1 MPTRDHNSFLTNIR
15 HKIQLLFLS
24 DATKQYYLP
33 LSVHNHTCRDCV
45 DCKRSTFVRTYGK
58 DQPLDIYSM
67 QYKKITI
74 NPLSGA
80 MGAEIG
86 GVDLSQRLDNQTFDE
101 IHQALLENL
110 VIIFH
115 DQTLGPD
122 ECKAFARKFGSL
134 EPYPFVKGLPEHPE
148 IFEIRKEPDEKRN
161 FGGKWHSD
169 MSFTNMP
176 PMGTMLYA
184 LEVPSKG
191 GDTMLTNLYLAYDS
205 LSDGMKE
212 LLEGM
217 NAEYSA
223 ALKNSGGRVARMNS
237 TRFDVANLDRA
248 EEASFHPIIRTH
260 PQTNKKALYISS
272 AHLARFEDMTV
283 EESKPLLDFLREHAS
298 EPDFTCRVPYR
309 KGTLVLWDNRCTQHR
324 ALNDYH
330 GERRVMHRLT
340 IGSNE
345 VPQ

>member
-1 MPTRDHNSFLTNIR
+1 
-15 HKIQLLFLS
+15 
-24 DATKQYYLP
+24 
-33 LSVHNHTCRDCV
+33 
-45 DCKRSTFVRTYGK
+45 
-58 DQPLDIYSM
+58 M

-260 PQTNKKALYISS
+260 PQTNKKALYISG

-340 IGSNE
+340 IGSKE

>member
-1 MPTRDHNSFLTNIR
+1 M
-15 HKIQLLFLS
+15 
-24 DATKQYYLP
+24 
-33 LSVHNHTCRDCV
+33 
-45 DCKRSTFVRTYGK
+45 DCKSSTFVGN
-58 DQPLDIYSM
+58 YSIKIKTLNECEM
-67 QYKKITI
+67 NYKKITVRPI
-74 NPLSGA
+74 SGA
-80 MGAEIG
+80 MGAEIS
-86 GVDLSQRLDNQTFDE
+86 GVDLSQRLDNKTFDE

-110 VIIFH
+110 VIVFH
-115 DQTLGPD
+115 DQTLNPD
-122 ECKAFARKFGSL
+122 ECKMLARKFGSL
-134 EPYPFVKGLPEHPE
+134 EPYPFVEGLSDHPE

-169 MSFTNMP
+169 MSFTNTP

-191 GDTMLTNLYLAYDS
+191 GDTMLTNLYLAYEA
-205 LSDGMKE
+205 LSDGMKK
-212 LLEGM
+212 LLTGM

-223 ALKNSGGRVARMNS
+223 ALKHSGGRAAIMNS

-248 EEASFHPIIRTH
+248 EELSLHPIVRTH
-260 PQTNKKALYISS
+260 PQTDKKALYISS
-272 AHLARFEDMTV
+272 GHLAKFENMTL

-298 EPDFTCRVPYR
+298 QPDFTCRVQYR

-345 VPQ
+345 RPQ

>member
-1 MPTRDHNSFLTNIR
+1 
-15 HKIQLLFLS
+15 
-24 DATKQYYLP
+24 
-33 LSVHNHTCRDCV
+33 
-45 DCKRSTFVRTYGK
+45 
-58 DQPLDIYSM
+58 
-67 QYKKITI
+67 
-74 NPLSGA
+74 
-80 MGAEIG
+80 
-86 GVDLSQRLDNQTFDE
+86 
-101 IHQALLENL
+101 
-110 VIIFH
+110 
-115 DQTLGPD
+115 
-122 ECKAFARKFGSL
+122 
-134 EPYPFVKGLPEHPE
+134 
-148 IFEIRKEPDEKRN
+148 
-161 FGGKWHSD
+161 
-169 MSFTNMP
+169 MP

-237 TRFDVANLDRA
+237 TRFDVSNLDRA

-260 PQTNKKALYISS
+260 PQTNKKALYISA